1 MSTLLKAYI
10 SQLRG
15 NAHKENLKIKVL
27 HEGSNEKKNSEK
39 YLIKIKVRFARR
51 KENIKTLK
59 LNLTTWNKDRWN
71 IEEWMLGNLMSFNEE
86 VEEFTSRW
94 SQSLVNVRNTS
105 YLKQKNFSILFLR

>member
-1 MSTLLKAYI
+1 M
-10 SQLRG
+10 
-15 NAHKENLKIKVL
+15 KIKVL

-39 YLIKIKVRFARR
+39 YLIKIKARFARR
-51 KENIKTLK
+51 KEKIKTLK